1 MKGKEIILYLEDKKY
16 GQKMQNYMNQKKLLP
31 FPICGFTEVSK
42 VKEYCKNRDIAFFLT
57 DEEGRKKL
65 LEENRE
71 TMPDKGKREE
81 AHNRDSMEQAKNK
94 EGNEENIKFV
104 ILTGERGKKG
114 IYKYQNANEIAKL
127 ILSDS
132 GYESPAAVDKRGQ
145 RGKLIGIYSP
155 IGRCLKTS
163 FSLVLGQMLAKK
175 YRVLYLNFESFSG
188 FAQLLSRERKADVT
202 DLLYYLKN
210 IKTEFIEQVGEIRL
224 SMNGL
229 DYIPPALSFID
240 LMSVTCEQW
249 DELLDE
255 LFESGMYDYILLDLS
270 DHIQGLFQILN
281 RCSHV
286 YMMVKNDGMAL
297 AKVSQ
302 YEELLKT
309 LQYEEI
315 LNRTKKCNLPL
326 FHNLPVNISELVYS
340 ELGDVVRQIT
350 KDDFDW

>member
-1 MKGKEIILYLEDKKY
+1 MKGKEIILYLDDQKY

-31 FPICGFTEVSK
+31 FPICGFTEISK
-42 VKEYCKNRDIAFFLT
+42 VKEYCAEHEIAFCLT

-65 LEENRE
+65 L
-71 TMPDKGKREE
+71 DKEIREE
-81 AHNRDSMEQAKNK
+81 QRNQDGIEHAKKPDENK
-94 EGNEENIKFV
+94 ENMKFV
-104 ILTGERGKKG
+104 ILTDERNQEG

-127 ILSDS
+127 ILLDS
-132 GYESPAAVDKRGQ
+132 GYESPSADEKRTQ
-145 RGKLIGIYSP
+145 KGKLIGIYSP

-188 FAQLLSRERKADVT
+188 FAQLLCRERKADVT

-210 IKTEFIEQVGEIRL
+210 IKTEFREQVGEIRL

-309 LQYEEI
+309 LQYEDVI
-315 LNRTKKCNLPL
+315 RRTKKCNLPL

-340 ELGDVVRQIT
+340 ELGDAVRQIT
-350 KDDFDW
+350 KDDFNW